1 MMYDDRTIWRHLDG
15 ELPEAE
21 ARAFEDALSKDP
33 ALARRISELKEV
45 SAAVRGGVPKPPP
58 DFAAKVVARA
68 IAGPVAP
75 VLPLDEARRFL
86 RRVVAAAAFLAA
98 VGLAYLAYEV
108 LPKLVETPLWAGPDN
123 ILGK

>member
-21 ARAFEDALSKDP
+21 ARAFEAAAAKDP
-33 ALARRISELKEV
+33 ALARRIAELREV

-68 IAGPVAP
+68 MAGPIAP

-86 RRVVAAAAFLAA
+86 RRVVVAAAILAA
-98 VGLAYLAYEV
+98 AGVAYLAAEI
-108 LPKLVETPLWAGPDN
+108 LPKVLETPLWADN
-123 ILGK
+123 PLGK